1 MRFSWMRLAETLVP
15 AAIFLS
21 GAGLFV
27 AAVAEMIR
35 F

>member
-15 AAIFLS
+15 AVIFLT
-21 GAGLFV
+21 GAGLLA

>member
-15 AAIFLS
+15 AVIFLT
-21 GAGLFV
+21 GAGLFA